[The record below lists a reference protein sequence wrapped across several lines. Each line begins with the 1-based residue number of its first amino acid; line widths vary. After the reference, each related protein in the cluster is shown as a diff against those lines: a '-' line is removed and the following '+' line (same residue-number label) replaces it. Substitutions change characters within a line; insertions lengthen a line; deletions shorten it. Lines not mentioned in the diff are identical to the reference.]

1 MANVVVGVTG
11 GIAAYKSA
19 ALVRLFSEAGHSVQ
33 VVATVN
39 ATRFIGTTTLEALS
53 HNKVQIVD
61 PDLFTD
67 VESVKHVAL
76 AKSAD
81 LIVVAPATASF
92 LAKVTAGIAD
102 DLLTTTVLTASCP
115 VILAP
120 AMHTEMWENPAT
132 QQNISTLRDRG
143 VHIVDPGV
151 GRLTGEDTGVGR
163 LAEPESILATASAL
177 LGEKILDG
185 VRVLVT
191 TGGTRERID
200 PARFV
205 GNFSSGKQGL
215 AFARAALE
223 MGASVKVIAANV
235 DKSLLQGMD
244 HLNVVSASDLLKSV
258 NDAMGS
264 FDLLVMAAA
273 VADFSPSKVSD
284 VKIKRVVAGEKID
297 ISLTANPDIVAGL
310 AERRRSTGSGAVIV
324 AFAAESGDDLEGLAK
339 KKLQSKKCDFVV
351 ANSISSG
358 EVFGSDQNSVL
369 LVSDGESARF
379 SGSKLEVARAVLDI
393 VSSKVIR
400 SPRGV
405 SK

>member
-19 ALVRLFSEAGHSVQ
+19 GLVRLFSEAGHSVQ

-115 VILAP
+115 VIIAP

-177 LGEKILDG
+177 LGEKKLDG

-244 HLNVVSASDLLKSV
+244 HLNVVSASDLEKSV

-264 FDLLVMAAA
+264 FDLLVMASA

-297 ISLTANPDIVAGL
+297 ISLTANPDIVKGL
-310 AERRRSTGSGAVIV
+310 GERSRSTGSGAVIV

-369 LVSDGESARF
+369 LVSDSESATF
-379 SGSKLEVARAVLDI
+379 SGSKLEVARAVLNI

-400 SPRGV
+400 SPRGG

>member
-19 ALVRLFSEAGHSVQ
+19 ALIRLFTEAGHNVQ
-33 VVATVN
+33 VVATTN

-67 VESVKHVAL
+67 VEGVKHVAL

-81 LIVVAPATASF
+81 LIVVAPSTASF
-92 LAKVTAGIAD
+92 LAKVSAGIAD

-115 VILAP
+115 VIIAP
-120 AMHTEMWENPAT
+120 AMHTEMWENSAT
-132 QQNISTLRDRG
+132 QQNISTLKDRG
-143 VHIVDPGV
+143 FFIVDPGV
-151 GRLTGEDTGVGR
+151 GRLTGDDSGVGR
-163 LAEPESILATASAL
+163 LAEPENIFAAANAMLGDKPLA
-177 LGEKILDG
+177 G

-191 TGGTRERID
+191 TGGTREKID

-205 GNFSSGKQGL
+205 GNFSSGKQGV

-223 MGASVKVIAANV
+223 MGASVRVIAANV
-235 DKSLLQGMD
+235 DDSLMLGLE
-244 HLNVVSASDLLKSV
+244 HVKVVSAIELEKSV
-258 NDAMGS
+258 NESLGT

-273 VADFSPSKVSD
+273 VADFSPTLVANE
-284 VKIKRVVAGEKID
+284 KIKRTVDGENIE
-297 ISLTANPDIVAGL
+297 ISLKANPDIVAAVASNL
-310 AERRRSTGSGAVIV
+310 RGSGSDAVIV
-324 AFAAESGDDLEGLAK
+324 AFAAESGRDLEALAK
-339 KKLQSKKCDFVV
+339 TKLQSKKCDFVV

-358 EVFGSDQNSVL
+358 EVFNSDQNSVV
-369 LVSDGESARF
+369 LVSQETSASF
-379 SGSKLEVARAVLDI
+379 TGSKIEVARAVLEI
-393 VSSKVIR
+393 VSSKVVR
-400 SPRGV
+400 TPRGG

>member
-19 ALVRLFSEAGHSVQ
+19 ALIRLLSEAGHSVQ
-33 VVATVN
+33 VVATIN
-39 ATRFIGTTTLEALS
+39 ATRFIGITTLEALS

-67 VESVKHVAL
+67 VESVKHVSL

-92 LAKVTAGIAD
+92 LAKVAAGIAD
-102 DLLTTTVLTASCP
+102 DLLTTTVLTATCP
-115 VILAP
+115 VIIAP

-132 QQNISTLRDRG
+132 QHNIKTLKDRG

-163 LAEPESILATASAL
+163 LAEPEVILSAANAL
-177 LGEKILDG
+177 LGERILEG

-200 PARFV
+200 PARYV
-205 GNFSSGKQGL
+205 GNFSSGKQGI
-215 AFARAALE
+215 AFARAAIE

-235 DKSLLQGMD
+235 DQSLLQGIE
-244 HLNVVSASDLLKSV
+244 HSNVVSASDLSKSI
-258 NDAMGS
+258 NDAIGS
-264 FDLLVMAAA
+264 FNLLVMAAA
-273 VADFSPSKVSD
+273 VADYSPTIVSD
-284 VKIKRVVAGEKID
+284 VKIKRSASGENIQ
-297 ISLTANPDIVAGL
+297 ISLTANPDIVA
-310 AERRRSTGSGAVIV
+310 AVSERTRGTGSDALIV
-324 AFAAESGDDLEGLAK
+324 AFAAESGEDLETLAK
-339 KKLQSKKCDFVV
+339 TKLLSKKCDFVV

-358 EVFGSDQNSVL
+358 EVFGSDQNSVV
-369 LVSDGESARF
+369 LVSESDSTRF
-379 SGSKLEVARAVLDI
+379 SGSKLEIARAVLEI
-393 VSSKVIR
+393 VSSKVVR
-400 SPRGV
+400 SPRGE